1 MIYYLMYL
9 AISVA
14 IGAIAVSFYCAAQV
28 SKLEQQLDHLE
39 SKFIHTLES
48 LDFVLSKLDVVRES
62 IKSIKRDDDVEDTD
76 WWKKQ

>member
-1 MIYYLMYL
+1 MIYLMYFVTT
-9 AISVA
+9 VA
-14 IGAIAVSFYCAAQV
+14 IGAITVSFYCAAQV

-39 SKFIHTLES
+39 GKFIHTLES

-62 IKSIKRDDDVEDTD
+62 LKSIKHDVEDVDDTD